1 MGRIKKALSNRWGAY
16 TIAAIAGVVAY
27 MTFNNLPAVRAFLS
41 SVMSILSPI
50 IIGAIIAYL
59 VDLLVVF
66 FDTKA
71 FKKISHAKFR
81 YALSVVVSIIVV
93 LLALGLFFWLVLPE
107 MVSSI
112 THFMNNTQNY
122 ASDIEERLKKLDD
135 FAAQYG
141 IHLNTTNWTANLQE
155 QAEVMISDVSH
166 NLTMAMDI
174 LRGIWNVLL
183 NIFIG
188 MILAVYFI
196 AGKKRL
202 FRGIDHF
209 RRALLT
215 EEQYKRHTD
224 FLKRSNAIFSRYI
237 SYTIL
242 EAIGVGICNA
252 VFMLIA
258 GLPNV
263 VLISVVVGVTNILPT
278 FGPIV
283 GGMIG
288 AFILVLEDPM
298 YAVAFVIFTCI
309 LQTIDGYVVKP
320 HLFGDSM
327 GLPAFISLISIII
340 GGKLFGP
347 LGILISIPFTAVM
360 AILYHESLLPWL
372 ERRKQARMAEEAKA
386 KAKTKAAVA
395 GAGAA
400 GGAASVATDAGADV
414 EAAVEA
420 VDAAEA
426 AGSAGAAAKV
436 AAKTAKAPAKKTTK
450 GSSRK
455 PRK

>member
-81 YALSVVVSIIVV
+81 YALSVVVSILVV

-107 MVSSI
+107 MISSI

-141 IHLNTTNWTANLQE
+141 IHLNTTNWTANLKE

-252 VFMLIA
+252 IFMLIA

-327 GLPAFISLISIII
+327 GLPAFISLISIVI

-347 LGILISIPFTAVM
+347 IGILISIPFTAVM

-372 ERRKQARMAEEAKA
+372 ERRKQLRMAEEAKA

-395 GAGAA
+395 GAGAS
-400 GGAASVATDAGADV
+400 GGAAAVSEVAGVAASAGTAADV
-414 EAAVEA
+414 EAAVDA
-420 VDAAEA
+420 VDAVKA
-426 AGSAGAAAKV
+426 APAKK
-436 AAKTAKAPAKKTTK
+436 ATATAKKTTK
-450 GSSRK
+450 SSSRRTK
-455 PRK
+455 K